1 MGLVFV
7 DFTIITLYAAN
18 TGAFHTETF
27 HIKTL
32 LTEAL
37 DLFYALAMVVDAFS
51 ALFFC
56 GLFDKIGLE
65 AMIAATLCGSFFVCF
80 IFMTDFVC
88 FIFMTDR
95 AALIFIGIV
104 LWGIGLGAEDSIM
117 KAVISQIVP
126 KKMRST
132 SYGIFE
138 TSYETAGFLGSWL
151 FLKYYFADTPHRR
164 NVKHF

>member
-65 AMIAATLCGSFFVCF
+65 AMIAATLCSSFFACF
-80 IFMTDFVC
+80 IFLTDH
-88 FIFMTDR
+88 
-95 AALIFIGIV
+95 AALILIGIV
-104 LWGIGLGAEDSIM
+104 LWRSGMGAEDSIM
-117 KAVISQIVP
+117 KAAIRQIVP

-132 SYGIFE
+132 GYGIFE
-138 TSYETAGFLGSWL
+138 TGYGIAWFLGSWL
-151 FLKYYFADTPHRR
+151 FLKFYFAVRYVDEM
-164 NVKHF
+164 

>member
-1 MGLVFV
+1 MALSQNRNGSHWKICM
-7 DFTIITLYAAN
+7 IIYVMS
-18 TGAFHTETF
+18 
-27 HIKTL
+27 L
-32 LTEAL
+32 L
-37 DLFYALAMVVDAFS
+37 YALAMAVDAFS
-51 ALFFC
+51 ALFF
-56 GLFDKIGLE
+56 GWLFDKIGLE
-65 AMIAATLCGSFFVCF
+65 AMIAATLCSSFFVCF

-132 SYGIFE
+132 GYGIFE
-138 TSYETAGFLGSWL
+138 TGYGIAWFLGSWL
-151 FLKYYFADTPHRR
+151 FLKFYFAVRYVDEM
-164 NVKHF
+164 

>member
-65 AMIAATLCGSFFVCF
+65 AMIAATFDLYWYRAVGNWIGRRGQYYESCHQPDCSKEDAEYKLW
-80 IFMTDFVC
+80 DF
-88 FIFMTDR
+88 
-95 AALIFIGIV
+95 
-104 LWGIGLGAEDSIM
+104 
-117 KAVISQIVP
+117 
-126 KKMRST
+126 
-132 SYGIFE
+132 
-138 TSYETAGFLGSWL
+138 
-151 FLKYYFADTPHRR
+151 
-164 NVKHF
+164 

>member
-37 DLFYALAMVVDAFS
+37 DLFYALAMAVDAFS

-56 GLFDKIGLE
+56 GLFDKIELE
-65 AMIAATLCGSFFVCF
+65 AMIAATLCSSF
-80 IFMTDFVC
+80 FVC

>member
-1 MGLVFV
+1 M
-7 DFTIITLYAAN
+7 IIYVMS
-18 TGAFHTETF
+18 
-27 HIKTL
+27 L
-32 LTEAL
+32 L
-37 DLFYALAMVVDAFS
+37 YALAMAVDAFS
-51 ALFFC
+51 ALFF
-56 GLFDKIGLE
+56 GWLFDKIGLK
-65 AMIAATLCGSFFVCF
+65 AMIAATLCSSF
-80 IFMTDFVC
+80 FVC

-95 AALIFIGIV
+95 AALVFIGIV

>member
-1 MGLVFV
+1 MALSQNRNGSHWKICM
-7 DFTIITLYAAN
+7 IIYVMS
-18 TGAFHTETF
+18 
-27 HIKTL
+27 L
-32 LTEAL
+32 L
-37 DLFYALAMVVDAFS
+37 YALAMVVDAFS

-65 AMIAATLCGSFFVCF
+65 AMIAATLCSSFFVCF

-132 SYGIFE
+132 SY
-138 TSYETAGFLGSWL
+138 ETAGFLGSWL

>member
-37 DLFYALAMVVDAFS
+37 DLFYALAMAVDAFS
-51 ALFFC
+51 ALFF
-56 GLFDKIGLE
+56 GWLFDKIGLK
-65 AMIAATLCGSFFVCF
+65 AMIAATLCSSFFACF
-80 IFMTDFVC
+80 IFLTDH
-88 FIFMTDR
+88 
-95 AALIFIGIV
+95 AALILIGIV
-104 LWGIGLGAEDSIM
+104 LWRSGMGAEDSIM
-117 KAVISQIVP
+117 KAAIRQIVP

-132 SYGIFE
+132 GYGIFE
-138 TSYETAGFLGSWL
+138 TGYGIAWFLGSWL
-151 FLKYYFADTPHRR
+151 FLKFYFAVRYVDEM
-164 NVKHF
+164 